1 MLPKLVSNLGKV
13 AKCKVNIQKYLYC
26 YMLAWN
32 NRKEKEKYH
41 LQEHKNEMLRDKLDK
56 ICKTCTVKL

>member
-1 MLPKLVSNLGKV
+1 
-13 AKCKVNIQKYLYC
+13 
-26 YMLAWN
+26 MLAWN
-32 NRKEKEKYH
+32 NRKEKEKLH